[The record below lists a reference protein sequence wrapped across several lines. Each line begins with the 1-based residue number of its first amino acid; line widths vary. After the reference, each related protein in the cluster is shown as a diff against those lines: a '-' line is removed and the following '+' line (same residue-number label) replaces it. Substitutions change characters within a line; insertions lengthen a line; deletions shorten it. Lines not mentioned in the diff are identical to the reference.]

1 MTRAILM
8 TFLLS
13 GLFLW
18 TLGCTNDASDPPL
31 GQANPTKVVNASE
44 ITVSQITK
52 REVQRTVPAIGS
64 FTGFEDISVTPK
76 ITGNVVNIAVQLGDI
91 VHPGDLLLEVDPTD
105 YQLEYNQIYRS
116 IEAEAARLGVTVS
129 ERILT
134 LPELQKEMIKFEQ
147 LTIDDLPSVAQALE
161 QEKNAKSQL
170 DRGQTLLPGRTITQQ
185 EFETLQKEY
194 NVAKQSLD
202 QARFDATAAVST
214 VRQRFAL
221 LSAAWQKLVDA
232 KVVVPYSSISAAQ
245 FGDQVEYRVA
255 KRNVH
260 EGELVRGGVGMVGGG
275 SAVFELVIDSVLK
288 YIAMVP
294 ERFQAEVA
302 VGQSVS
308 CRVESYPDEIFVGT
322 VSRVSP
328 QIEPA
333 NRTFEVEVLFQN
345 PDRKLTPG
353 GFARGSIAVRTDP
366 DAITVPVNAVLTT
379 VGTHKVFVL
388 KTLPKTAEENTTVE
402 PVIVQ
407 TGEEISVVDPVTDKR
422 ENWIE
427 VTPVEGEKAM
437 EPGMWVAVTNLG
449 SLYQESPVHL
459 RATEESKN
467 LENSGNMVA
476 GIAAGDVVQADSAR
490 IPERQEPDVQK

>member
-1 MTRAILM
+1 MIHAMWMT
-8 TFLLS
+8 LLL
-13 GLFLW
+13 GCCLW
-18 TLGCTNDASDPPL
+18 TLGCTNDTPESVI
-31 GQANPTKVVNASE
+31 NPTNSTKVVNASE
-44 ITVSQITK
+44 ITVSQITQ
-52 REVQRTVPAIGS
+52 REVQRTVPAVGT

-76 ITGNVVNIAVQLGDI
+76 ITGNVVHISAQLGDI
-91 VHPGDLLLEVDPTD
+91 VRPGDLLLEVDPTD

-129 ERILT
+129 KKILT
-134 LPELQKEMIKFEQ
+134 LPELQQEMLKFEQ

-194 NVAKQSLD
+194 NVAKQGLD

-221 LSAAWQKLVDA
+221 LSTAWQKLIDA
-232 KVVVPYSSISAAQ
+232 KVVVPHSSISAAQ
-245 FGDQVEYRVA
+245 FGDQIEYRVA

-322 VSRVSP
+322 VSRISP
-328 QIEPA
+328 QIDPT

-345 PDRKLTPG
+345 TDRKLTPG
-353 GFARGSIAVRTDP
+353 GFARGSIAVRTDAN
-366 DAITVPVNAVLTT
+366 AITVPVNAVLTT

-388 KTLPKTAEENTTVE
+388 KTLPETTEENTTVE
-402 PVIVQ
+402 PVLVR
-407 TGEEISVVDPVTDKR
+407 TGEEISVVDSTTGKR

-427 VTPVEGEKAM
+427 VTPTEGEKPL
-437 EPGMWVAVTNLG
+437 EPGTWVAVTNLG
-449 SLYQESPVHL
+449 SLYQEAPVHL
-459 RATEESKN
+459 RASEEP
-467 LENSGNMVA
+467 ENAS
-476 GIAAGDVVQADSAR
+476 DVVPTAVPNATKTESDEIKTNQNAT
-490 IPERQEPDVQK
+490 KTN